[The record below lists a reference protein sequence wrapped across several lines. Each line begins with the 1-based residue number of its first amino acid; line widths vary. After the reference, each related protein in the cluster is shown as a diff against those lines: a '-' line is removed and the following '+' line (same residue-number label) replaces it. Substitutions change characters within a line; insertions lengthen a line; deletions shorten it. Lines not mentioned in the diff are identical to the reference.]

1 MRRLVFALP
10 LLAFAAIAVWF
21 LVGLGRDPA
30 KLPSALIDKPV
41 PEFVL
46 PALEGG
52 NGKGLATEDL
62 RGRVTLVNFFASWCA
77 PCKIEHPVLMR
88 LAAGKRVAV
97 LGVSYKDKAADS
109 RRFLTQLGDPFAAIG
124 FDPEGRVAIDWG
136 VYGVPETFVVDRQGR
151 IRHRHVGPLTDA
163 ALKDAL
169 MPMIARLEKE

>member
-1 MRRLVFALP
+1 MRRLVYALP

-21 LVGLGRDPA
+21 LFGLGRDPA

-41 PEFVL
+41 PQFVL

-52 NGKGLATEDL
+52 NGKGIATDDL

-77 PCKIEHPVLMR
+77 PCKIEHPLLMR
-88 LAAGKRVAV
+88 LAAEKRVAV
-97 LGVSYKDKAADS
+97 LGVSYKDKAAES
-109 RRFLTQLGDPFAAIG
+109 RRFLTQLGDPFAATG

-151 IRHRHVGPLTDA
+151 IRHRHVGPITDE
-163 ALKDAL
+163 ALKGTL